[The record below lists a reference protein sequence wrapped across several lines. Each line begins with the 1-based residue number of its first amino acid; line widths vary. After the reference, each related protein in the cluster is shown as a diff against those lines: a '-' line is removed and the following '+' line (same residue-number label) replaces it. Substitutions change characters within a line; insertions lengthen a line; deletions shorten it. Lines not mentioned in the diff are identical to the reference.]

1 MLVEVPSK
9 FIRITFHFRN
19 LKVFINRKQ
28 RFILEKI
35 KLWSVGKW
43 KVFHNGKAS
52 EDKLS
57 FDEEINRLPKI

>member
-1 MLVEVPSK
+1 
-9 FIRITFHFRN
+9 